1 MTNKSTIIEN
11 FDIKHF
17 KLVSGEEILAIVNTV
32 YSTYLTLE
40 MPLLLNI
47 MASTADRESY
57 YFSEWMPLSEDD
69 LTTVYINNIVA
80 QVNITDDAKEHYIRT
95 CLAFKDRSEEG
106 EYVDSDDDHFDME
119 DMDQPNGT
127 MH

>member
-1 MTNKSTIIEN
+1 MTDKSTIIEN
-11 FDIKHF
+11 FDIRHF
-17 KLVSGEEILAIVNTV
+17 KLVSGEEILAIVNSV
-32 YSTYLTLE
+32 YPTYLTLE

-47 MASTADRESY
+47 MASTTDRESY

-80 QVNITDDAKEHYIRT
+80 QTSITDGSKEHYVRT
-95 CLAFKDRSEEG
+95 CLAFRERSEGG
-106 EYVDSDDDHFDME
+106 EYVDSEDDHYDMDDME
-119 DMDQPNGT
+119 QSNGT